1 MCFRVLLLL
10 VTLVDT
16 MLDDWS
22 CVALRVVVGGLLDAV
37 ALCGLLVVLLCVY
50 FNVCCLLC
58 LLG

>member
-1 MCFRVLLLL
+1 M
-10 VTLVDT
+10 LVDT

-22 CVALRVVVGGLLDAV
+22 CVALRVIVGGLLDAV
-37 ALCGLLVVLLCVY
+37 ALCGLLVMLICVY